1 MMIEILLKH
10 KVLVLLVCFLIC
22 ILYFLI
28 LRYLSSN
35 QIKLTNFR
43 KVKRQMKQYDKYYNY
58 LEETDIKNKTF
69 IGTSS
74 GNKKVYTNDNA
85 KHIFISGTTGS
96 GKTVA
101 LANYIKS
108 AVDKDY
114 GLLIIDGKGDTTDG
128 SILDIVNRLKGN
140 KKLYVINMTDPENS
154 DSYNPFKDTNYT
166 ICKDM
171 LVNMTDWSEEHY
183 KANTERYLQR
193 VVKLMSLADIEYSF
207 EKIINYVEKDNFAKL
222 SADLSKREIIT
233 KEEHAGNLKLVKE
246 SGDIANSA
254 LARFST
260 IYESVIGNI
269 FKSDGIDIT
278 QALKEKAIILFI
290 LNPLSYPELSPLM
303 GRLVLIDCKKAVSNL
318 FKANNK
324 QRAFFVFDEINVY
337 ISSALIN
344 LLNKSRSANITCIPA
359 TQSLSDLEEAGG
371 EALKNQV
378 LENCNNYII
387 LRQNTAKSS
396 EEWAKTIGTKQS
408 IELTYQIE
416 QDSYT
421 AVSTG
426 LGSARKVR
434 EFIYHPDDIKQL
446 RTGEAFYISKDER
459 KYVKLHI
466 NKPF

>member
-1 MMIEILLKH
+1 MIEFLLRH
-10 KVLVLLVCFLIC
+10 KYLVICLCFLIC
-22 ILYFLI
+22 ISYYII
-28 LRYLSSN
+28 LRFISSK
-35 QIKLTNFR
+35 QIYISDFR
-43 KVKRQMKQYDKYYNY
+43 KVKRQMKQYEKYYKY
-58 LEETDIKNKTF
+58 LEDTDIKDKTF

-74 GNKKVYTNDNA
+74 GNKKVYTSDNA

-114 GLLIIDGKGDTTDG
+114 GLLIIDGKGDTTEG
-128 SILDIVNRLKGN
+128 SIYDIVNKLKGN
-140 KKLYVINMTDPENS
+140 KKTYVINMTDPENS
-154 DSYNPFKDTNYT
+154 DYYNPFKNTNYT

-193 VVKLMSLADIEYSF
+193 VVKLMSLSNIEFSF
-207 EKIINYVEKDNFAKL
+207 EKIIYYVDKDNFAKL
-222 SADLSKREIIT
+222 SADLVKQERIS
-233 KEEHAGNLKLVKE
+233 KEEHSWNLKLVKD

-269 FKSDGIDIT
+269 FKSNGIDIT
-278 QALKEKAIILFI
+278 QALNEKAIILFI

-303 GRLVLIDCKKAVSNL
+303 GRLILIDCKKAVSNL
-318 FKANNK
+318 YKQNNH
-324 QRAFFVFDEINVY
+324 RRIFFVFDEINVY

-371 EALKNQV
+371 ESLKNQV
-378 LENCNNYII
+378 LENCNNYIV

-408 IELTYQIE
+408 IEVTYQIE
-416 QDSYT
+416 QEKYISS
-421 AVSTG
+421 ATG